1 MAGKKISIDI
11 GDNTELIVDVPLFG
25 DTPES
30 WVGGVK
36 ITGCVTFST
45 SGGAIYEGE
54 VIEDNIKVVKRSSDS
69 MKVSGNLI
77 GTVDVKGD
85 FLKDFISGIED
96 SSMYLRSLT
105 FLFEDKEYVSFIAD
119 DDYSPIEGSKISL
132 L

>member
-1 MAGKKISIDI
+1 MAGKKISIDM

-96 SSMYLRSLT
+96 SSMNLRSLT

>member
-1 MAGKKISIDI
+1 MAGKKISIGM

-54 VIEDNIKVVKRSSDS
+54 VIEDNIKVVKRSSNS

-96 SSMYLRSLT
+96 SSMNLRSLT

>member
-1 MAGKKISIDI
+1 MAGKKISIDM

-54 VIEDNIKVVKRSSDS
+54 VIEDNIKVVKRSSNS

-96 SSMYLRSLT
+96 SSMNLRSLT

>member
-1 MAGKKISIDI
+1 MAGKKISIDM

-105 FLFEDKEYVSFIAD
+105 FLFEDKEYASFIAD
-119 DDYSPIEGSKISL
+119 DDYSPIEGAIISII
-132 L
+132 

>member
-1 MAGKKISIDI
+1 M
-11 GDNTELIVDVPLFG
+11 GDNNELIVDVPLFG

-36 ITGCVTFST
+36 ITECVTFST

-85 FLKDFISGIED
+85 FLKDFISGVED

-119 DDYSPIEGSKISL
+119 DDYSPIEGAKIKVI
-132 L
+132 